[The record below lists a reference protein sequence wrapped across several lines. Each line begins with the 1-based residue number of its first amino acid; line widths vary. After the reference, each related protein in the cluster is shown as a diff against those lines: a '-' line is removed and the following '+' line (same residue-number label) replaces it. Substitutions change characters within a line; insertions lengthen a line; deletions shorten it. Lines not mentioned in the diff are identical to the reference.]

1 MSIGDDKTEVFHFGD
16 GHGITRTG
24 RVVWIHPARRFYV
37 VEFTIGGRK
46 VRESYFFPGRG
57 DFA

>member
-1 MSIGDDKTEVFHFGD
+1 MNIGDKKTEVFHFGEAS
-16 GHGITRTG
+16 GITRTG
-24 RVVWIHPARRFYV
+24 RVVWIHPSRRFYV
-37 VEFTIGGRK
+37 VEFEIGGHR